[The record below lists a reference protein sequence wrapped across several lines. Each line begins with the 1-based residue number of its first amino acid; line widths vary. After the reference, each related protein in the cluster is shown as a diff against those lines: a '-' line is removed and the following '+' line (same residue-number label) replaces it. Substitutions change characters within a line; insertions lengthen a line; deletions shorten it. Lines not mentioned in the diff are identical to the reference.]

1 MEITIEKIGY
11 DLVLAVVSAILGAL
25 FGVLIPKLLKDE
37 KKTTDIQ
44 VDKQLVFSQIHI
56 EQKQYIIN
64 NSGNQCV
71 NSKGTYK
78 SESSYGTEIVVVFL
92 LVALFLIYWFLKY
105 EKIICAVVLVL
116 FVFLEVA
123 FLVAEYIITRRYRI
137 DKSIKYILLF
147 NILATICIPILV
159 SFIKMPIM
167 GPDFDKEAMLN
178 KMQEEGIFTALFD
191 VEVFGFLLYQ
201 AMGVIILIVFMIF
214 TLVGMIHVLSMI
226 NLVLKNRFGK
236 MWEWFYI
243 KTMGLCKSVKFYI
256 SFGLLLLV
264 LSFLCISG
272 VLSALIIRL

>member
-1 MEITIEKIGY
+1 
-11 DLVLAVVSAILGAL
+11 
-25 FGVLIPKLLKDE
+25 
-37 KKTTDIQ
+37 
-44 VDKQLVFSQIHI
+44 
-56 EQKQYIIN
+56 
-64 NSGNQCV
+64 
-71 NSKGTYK
+71 
-78 SESSYGTEIVVVFL
+78 
-92 LVALFLIYWFLKY
+92 
-105 EKIICAVVLVL
+105 
-116 FVFLEVA
+116 
-123 FLVAEYIITRRYRI
+123 
-137 DKSIKYILLF
+137 
-147 NILATICIPILV
+147 
-159 SFIKMPIM
+159 MPIM

-178 KMQEEGIFTALFD
+178 KMQEAGIFIALFD

>member
-1 MEITIEKIGY
+1 MIEKIGY

-44 VDKQLVFSQIHI
+44 VDKLLVFSQIHI

>member
-1 MEITIEKIGY
+1 MIEKIGY

-178 KMQEEGIFTALFD
+178 KMQEEGIFTDLFD

>member
-1 MEITIEKIGY
+1 MIEKIGY

-78 SESSYGTEIVVVFL
+78 SESSYGTEIVVVSL

-137 DKSIKYILLF
+137 DNSIKYILLF

>member
-1 MEITIEKIGY
+1 MIEKIGY

>member
-1 MEITIEKIGY
+1 MIEKIGY

-243 KTMGLCKSVKFYI
+243 KTVGLCKSVKFYI

>member
-1 MEITIEKIGY
+1 MIEKIGY

-25 FGVLIPKLLKDE
+25 FGVLSPKLLKDE

>member
-1 MEITIEKIGY
+1 MIEKIGY

-137 DKSIKYILLF
+137 DKYIKYILLF

>member
-1 MEITIEKIGY
+1 MIEKIGY

-64 NSGNQCV
+64 NSENQCV

>member
-1 MEITIEKIGY
+1 MIEKIGY

-64 NSGNQCV
+64 NSGTQCV

>member
-1 MEITIEKIGY
+1 VEIVIEKIGY

>member
-1 MEITIEKIGY
+1 MIEKIGY

-116 FVFLEVA
+116 FVFLEVD

>member
-1 MEITIEKIGY
+1 MIEKIGY

-78 SESSYGTEIVVVFL
+78 RESSYGTEIVVVFL

>member
-1 MEITIEKIGY
+1 MIEKIGY

-256 SFGLLLLV
+256 SFGMLLLV

>member
-1 MEITIEKIGY
+1 MIEKIGY

-78 SESSYGTEIVVVFL
+78 SESSYGTEIVVAFL

-167 GPDFDKEAMLN
+167 GLDFDKEAMLN

>member
-1 MEITIEKIGY
+1 MIEKIGY

-226 NLVLKNRFGK
+226 NLVLKNRFGN

>member
-25 FGVLIPKLLKDE
+25 FGVLIPNLLKDE

>member
-1 MEITIEKIGY
+1 MIEKIGY

-105 EKIICAVVLVL
+105 EKIICVVVLVL

>member
-1 MEITIEKIGY
+1 MN
-11 DLVLAVVSAILGAL
+11 L
-25 FGVLIPKLLKDE
+25 
-37 KKTTDIQ
+37 
-44 VDKQLVFSQIHI
+44 
-56 EQKQYIIN
+56 
-64 NSGNQCV
+64 
-71 NSKGTYK
+71 
-78 SESSYGTEIVVVFL
+78 
-92 LVALFLIYWFLKY
+92 
-105 EKIICAVVLVL
+105 
-116 FVFLEVA
+116 
-123 FLVAEYIITRRYRI
+123 
-137 DKSIKYILLF
+137 
-147 NILATICIPILV
+147 ILATICIPILV
-159 SFIKMPIM
+159 SFIKIPIM

-178 KMQEEGIFTALFD
+178 KMQEAGIFTALFD

-226 NLVLKNRFGK
+226 DLVLKNRFGK

>member
-1 MEITIEKIGY
+1 M
-11 DLVLAVVSAILGAL
+11 LAVVSAILGAL

-167 GPDFDKEAMLN
+167 GLDFDKEAMLN

>member
-1 MEITIEKIGY
+1 MIEKIGY

-92 LVALFLIYWFLKY
+92 LVALFLICWFLKY

>member
-1 MEITIEKIGY
+1 MIEKIGY

-92 LVALFLIYWFLKY
+92 LVALFLIFWFLKY

>member
-1 MEITIEKIGY
+1 MIEKIGY

-25 FGVLIPKLLKDE
+25 FGVLIPNLLKDE

-167 GPDFDKEAMLN
+167 GLDFDKEAMLN

>member
-1 MEITIEKIGY
+1 MIEKIGY

-64 NSGNQCV
+64 NSGTQCV

-191 VEVFGFLLYQ
+191 VEVFSFLLYQ

>member
-1 MEITIEKIGY
+1 MIEKIGY
-11 DLVLAVVSAILGAL
+11 DLVLAVVSAILEAL

>member
-1 MEITIEKIGY
+1 MIEKIGY

-167 GPDFDKEAMLN
+167 GQDFDKEAMLN

>member
-1 MEITIEKIGY
+1 M
-11 DLVLAVVSAILGAL
+11 LAVVSAILGAL

>member
-1 MEITIEKIGY
+1 MIEKIGY

-147 NILATICIPILV
+147 NILSTICIPILV

>member
-1 MEITIEKIGY
+1 MIEKIGY

-147 NILATICIPILV
+147 NILATICIPIFV

>member
-1 MEITIEKIGY
+1 MIEKIGY

-25 FGVLIPKLLKDE
+25 FGVRIPKLLKDE

-243 KTMGLCKSVKFYI
+243 KTMGLCKSVTFYI

>member
-1 MEITIEKIGY
+1 MIEKIGY

-243 KTMGLCKSVKFYI
+243 KTIGLCKSVKFYI

>member
-1 MEITIEKIGY
+1 MIEKIGY

-116 FVFLEVA
+116 FFFLEVA

>member
-1 MEITIEKIGY
+1 MIEKIGY

-167 GPDFDKEAMLN
+167 GLDFDKEAMLN
-178 KMQEEGIFTALFD
+178 KMQEEGIFTVLFD

>member
-1 MEITIEKIGY
+1 MIKKIGY

>member
-1 MEITIEKIGY
+1 MIEKIGY
-11 DLVLAVVSAILGAL
+11 DLVLAVVSAIFGAL

>member
-1 MEITIEKIGY
+1 MIEKIGY

-167 GPDFDKEAMLN
+167 GLDFDKEAMLN

-226 NLVLKNRFGK
+226 NLVLKNRLGK